1 MGDHHEEAMQLAL
14 ELAEDGFGRVAPNPL
29 VGAVLIRDGRI
40 VGTGCHQ
47 AFGGPHAE
55 INAIAA
61 AGEKARGATLYV
73 TLEPCKHQG
82 KTPPCTEAI
91 IKAGV
96 ARVVYGA
103 RDRHPP
109 ASGGVEVLTA
119 AGIPVEGPVL
129 EERCLEINAPFFKH
143 VATGKPLVLA
153 KWAMTLD
160 GKLASTLGES
170 RWISSEASRK
180 LVHQWRGRAGAVL
193 VGVGTALADNPVLT
207 CRVPELP
214 NPWRV
219 VLDAGCRTPRD
230 SRLFEPDPEKPGPA
244 RVLIYAS
251 EKAPAERAG
260 ALRDAGAEVATMPDN
275 SGKVSLNA
283 VLDDLGRRGVNL
295 VLVEGGSEVLGSF
308 FDAGLIDQVL
318 VFIAPKLVGGRAAK
332 PALGGEGLPK
342 MLDAAI
348 LRELKN
354 YRLEGDVVVEG
365 KIGSWEWA
373 EAPKK
378 A

>member
-1 MGDHHEEAMQLAL
+1 MSNHEEFMELAL
-14 ELAEDGFGRVAPNPL
+14 ELAEGGFGRVAPNPL
-29 VGAVLIRDGRI
+29 VGAVLVRDGRI
-40 VGTGCHQ
+40 VGTGFHE

-61 AGEKARGATLYV
+61 AGEKARGATLYI

-91 IKAGV
+91 RRAGISK
-96 ARVVYGA
+96 VVFGA

-109 ASGGVEVLTA
+109 ASGGAEVLAA
-119 AGIPVEGPVL
+119 AGVAVEGPVL
-129 EERCLEINAPFFKH
+129 EERCVEINAPFFKH
-143 VATGKPLVLA
+143 IATGKPLVLA

-160 GKLASTLGES
+160 GKLASTQGES

-180 LVHQWRGRAGAVL
+180 LVHQWRGRSGAVL
-193 VGVGTALADNPVLT
+193 IGVGTVLADNPSLN
-207 CRVPELP
+207 CRMPDLP
-214 NPWRV
+214 NPFRV
-219 VLDAGCRTPRD
+219 VLDAECRTPPN
-230 SRLFEPDPEKPGPA
+230 SRLLEPDPEKPGPG
-244 RVLIYAS
+244 RTLVYAA
-251 EKAPAERAG
+251 EGAPPERAR
-260 ALRDAGAEVATMPDN
+260 ALTAAGAEVVAVPAN
-275 SGKVSLNA
+275 SGKTSLIA

-373 EAPKK
+373 EARNK